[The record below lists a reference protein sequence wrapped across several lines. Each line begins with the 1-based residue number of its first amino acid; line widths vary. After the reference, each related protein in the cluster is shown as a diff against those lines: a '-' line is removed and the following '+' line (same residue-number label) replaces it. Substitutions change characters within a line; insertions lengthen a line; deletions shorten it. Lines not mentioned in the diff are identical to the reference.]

1 MSSPDPSTT
10 GAVTPSAPPGGVAAR
25 DTSTDRPGRRLAGPG
40 LRAVARHW
48 LFLLFLLGGAAMRA
62 LVALA
67 YRPALELF
75 GDSFTYL
82 YDAAHPGAVA
92 QVGHPVGYS
101 LFLRAFFPAGSIG
114 AVTDA
119 QHVLGLAMAV
129 LVYVLLL
136 RLGVRRTLAA
146 LATLPILLDGYQL
159 DIEQF
164 IMAETLLELLLVVAM
179 AILLWRRRVR
189 PLGAAV
195 AGLLLVG
202 AVLTRLAAAP
212 VLPCVALY
220 FLLRRHWRSL
230 LVFAAVCAAALTGY
244 SMWMSSAS
252 GYSGLS
258 AGGGYQLYG
267 RVAPFATCD
276 YPLPRKVRRLCP
288 ALPVGLRSHNL
299 EFYVWDPV
307 GSPLYQPGLGSPR
320 QRNALAEKFFKEVV
334 IHQPLQYAAVVAG
347 DTWHYFTPGR
357 WMTPGTN
364 TVDLQRWR
372 FPTSALQPYRDQLHV
387 FFANH
392 GLRLQPI
399 RPHLDPALFTPL
411 RRYQSIAYTE
421 GPLLLACLV
430 GAGLAALGLVRRRT
444 GRRQARWA
452 GLLLAA
458 SGLVLLLTPSLTAGF
473 SYRYGLPVL
482 VLLPPAG
489 ALAADVGVD
498 GLAAR
503 LGRMGA
509 ARRGAGGLL
518 AGGLARF
525 SGGGWREEGAP
536 RPPAEDLPGE
546 GATAG
551 GVAPAAGGL
560 PGHHG
565 YGHHGHGTAGQLD
578 DR

>member
-1 MSSPDPSTT
+1 
-10 GAVTPSAPPGGVAAR
+10 
-25 DTSTDRPGRRLAGPG
+25 
-40 LRAVARHW
+40 VARHW
-48 LFLLFLLGGAAMRA
+48 LFLVFVLGGAAMRA

-82 YDAAHPGAVA
+82 YDAAHPTAVA

-101 LFLRAFFPAGSIG
+101 IFLRAFFPTGSIG

-119 QHVLGLAMAV
+119 QHVLGLAMGV
-129 LVYVLLL
+129 LLYVLLL

-164 IMAETLLELLLVVAM
+164 IMAETVIELLLVAGM
-179 AILLWRRRVR
+179 AILLWRRRVK
-189 PLGAAV
+189 PLSAGV
-195 AGLLLVG
+195 AGLVLV
-202 AVLTRLAAAP
+202 AAALTRLAAFP
-212 VLPCVALY
+212 VLLCAALY
-220 FLLRRHWRSL
+220 LLLRRYWRPL
-230 LVFAAVCAAALTGY
+230 LVYAGVCAAALTGY
-244 SMWMSSAS
+244 SMWFTSAS

-267 RVAPFATCD
+267 RVAPFATCH
-276 YPLPRKVRRLCP
+276 YPMPRKVRRLCP
-288 ALPVGLRSHNL
+288 ALPVSLRSHNL

-307 GSPLYQPGLGSPR
+307 GSPLYQPGLGTPQ

-334 IHQPLQYAAVVAG
+334 IHQPLQYAGVVAG
-347 DTWHYFTPGR
+347 DTWHYFTPGH

-364 TVDLQRWR
+364 TIDMQRWR
-372 FPTSALQPYRDQLHV
+372 FPSRGLQPYRDQLHV
-387 FFANH
+387 FFGNH

-399 RPHLDPALFTPL
+399 RPHLDVALFGPL

-430 GAGLAALGLVRRRT
+430 GAGMAGIGLVRRRA
-444 GRRQARWA
+444 GRRHARWA

-458 SGLVLLLTPSLTAGF
+458 SGLVLLLTPSLAAGF
-473 SYRYGLPVL
+473 SYRYALPVL

-489 ALAADVGVD
+489 ALAADL
-498 GLAAR
+498 GLDALTSR

-509 ARRGAGGLL
+509 GRRGPAGLVSRAVARPSTGGLRPDGGAGSRTGLAAGGLL
-518 AGGLARF
+518 
-525 SGGGWREEGAP
+525 
-536 RPPAEDLPGE
+536 
-546 GATAG
+546 
-551 GVAPAAGGL
+551 
-560 PGHHG
+560 GHDG
-565 YGHHGHGTAGQLD
+565 YGHHGHGATHHLEERERLPQDHQGGQARHHGVARPDHRGDGDVDEAVGPVEEEVAGTRHQGQED
-578 DR
+578 